1 MPCYQRQVYRN
12 SRFRPSH
19 KSPSRHQGNS
29 RASFS
34 LPVNSIQLGEDS
46 VALPEIIYVYK
57 SVEDIQLLDF
67 RVHIADVSVQLVA
80 VILLFIAVRIAQ
92 RASKTSTDS
101 LSNAKE
107 ELAAER
113 RDYAKAMADQRY
125 DGLDE
130 TYMDLVL
137 LRVHHPDFS
146 EPERLYSKELSSIE
160 MIDSKQSYESYAFAL
175 FNYLETI
182 ADKCNDEIDAFAR
195 KKAEQAEKAE
205 EIEMPYSDETWAPD
219 LVETGEPIL
228 VSEPWHHRHWF
239 ADSQSRV
246 DDRFKDK
253 FRKLVATV
261 IEEKTKDEKATIE
274 PLNLIRSSYA

>member
-1 MPCYQRQVYRN
+1 MP
-12 SRFRPSH
+12 
-19 KSPSRHQGNS
+19 
-29 RASFS
+29 FS

-46 VALPEIIYVYK
+46 AALPEIIYVYK
-57 SVEDIQLLDF
+57 SLEDIQLFDF
-67 RVHIADVSVQLVA
+67 WVHIAEVSVQLVA

-92 RASKTSTDS
+92 KANKTSTDS

-113 RDYAKAMADQRY
+113 REYAKAMADQRY
-125 DGLDE
+125 DVLDK

-137 LRVHHPDFS
+137 LRVQHPDFN
-146 EPERLYSKELSSIE
+146 EPERLYTKELSSIE
-160 MIDSKQSYESYAFAL
+160 MIDSKRSYESYAFAL

-182 ADKCNDEIDAFAR
+182 ADKCNDEIDALAR
-195 KKAEQAEKAE
+195 KKTEEAQKAG
-205 EIEMPYSDETWAPD
+205 EIVMPYSDATWMPD
-219 LVETGEPIL
+219 LVETWGPIL
-228 VSEPWHHRHWF
+228 VSESWHHRHWF

-246 DDRFKDK
+246 DDRFKEK